1 MSGPPEVTQHLE
13 ALARGDRSAVDHLFP
28 LIYGDLRALAG
39 DFFRG
44 RGAETLQPTALVH
57 EAYARLVG
65 RDREG
70 WTGRRHFYSV
80 AALAMRQILV
90 DQARARGAQRRGG
103 DLRRVSLEACDTP
116 VAPETEVD
124 PLVLDE
130 ALSALARLDPR
141 QARIAELRFL
151 TGLSVAETADVLGV
165 SERTVKLD
173 WRMARAW
180 LRDALRD
187 GERPRDDDAP
197 GDGPPS

>member
-1 MSGPPEVTQHLE
+1 MAAPIDVTQHLD
-13 ALARGDRSAVDHLFP
+13 ALARGDRTAVDRLFP
-28 LIYGDLRALAG
+28 VIYGDLRALAA

-44 RGAETLQPTALVH
+44 RGPQTLEPTALVH

-65 RDREG
+65 RDHDLDG

-90 DQARARGAQRRGG
+90 DHARARGAQRRGG
-103 DLRRVSLEACDTP
+103 DRQRVVLDESDLPATLT
-116 VAPETEVD
+116 AGVD
-124 PLVLDE
+124 PLELDE
-130 ALSALARLDPR
+130 ALTELARLDPR

-180 LRDALRD
+180 LRDALQ
-187 GERPRDDDAP
+187 G
-197 GDGPPS
+197 GSSG